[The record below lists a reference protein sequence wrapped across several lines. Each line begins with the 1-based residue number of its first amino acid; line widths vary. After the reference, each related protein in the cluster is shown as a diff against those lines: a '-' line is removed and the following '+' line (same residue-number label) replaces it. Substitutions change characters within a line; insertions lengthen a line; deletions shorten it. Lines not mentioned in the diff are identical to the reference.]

1 VCGEGVV
8 RRRISS
14 GKESRWRPSEE
25 GVQVVEVGD
34 GGEDEEDETGVKE
47 EEGDARRQR
56 GEESWP
62 SLGSEPASSTMGSW
76 CDGAGGRS
84 ERRRGER
91 GQRSRKEEMPAVGS
105 KESEGE
111 QARQVGAG
119 LGLAA
124 VGAILASSI
133 RCGEVQIEE
142 CSKEAIS

>member
-1 VCGEGVV
+1 MRREGVV

-25 GVQVVEVGD
+25 GVEVGD
-34 GGEDEEDETGVKE
+34 GDDAEDDETGVKE

-62 SLGSEPASSTMGSW
+62 SLGSEPGSSAMGSW

-91 GQRSRKEEMPAVGS
+91 GQRSRKEERPAVGS

-111 QARQVGAG
+111 QARQAGAG

-133 RCGEVQIEE
+133 RCGEEIEE

>member
-1 VCGEGVV
+1 M
-8 RRRISS
+8 
-14 GKESRWRPSEE
+14 
-25 GVQVVEVGD
+25 VEVEE
-34 GGEDEEDETGVKE
+34 EDDETGVK
-47 EEGDARRQR
+47 EGDARRQR

-62 SLGSEPASSTMGSW
+62 SLGSEPASSTMASW
-76 CDGAGGRS
+76 CDVGVGGRR

-91 GQRSRKEEMPAVGS
+91 GQRSRKDEMLAVES

-133 RCGEVQIEE
+133 RCEEEIEE

>member
-1 VCGEGVV
+1 VRGEGVV

-25 GVQVVEVGD
+25 GVEAVEVGD
-34 GGEDEEDETGVKE
+34 GDDAEDDETGVKEE

-62 SLGSEPASSTMGSW
+62 SLGSEPASSTMASW

-91 GQRSRKEEMPAVGS
+91 GQRSRKEERPAAGS

-133 RCGEVQIEE
+133 RCGEEIEE